1 MLGKWC
7 LFLSSQ
13 GAPVIAET
21 KLLFKY
27 DNKKK
32 VSITEKDKD
41 NDNLSIRCPAMND
54 DSIQLIDTHDDK
66 QLLKNKNQPK
76 LKKRIRT
83 LKRLSMTPKITMKSL
98 KFNVNADKKII
109 AAQRKR
115 NSIHKKAVIKKADEY
130 YKDINN
136 RQGRGSEEIADDT
149 EMLDSSSDTGSN
161 PERQPSPQETSPL
174 ITRRTPPS
182 SPERTRSASPEGTS
196 SLTVEQTSPT
206 SPSRRPPSVVDE
218 SEHNSPERTPTPVVR
233 TPPPLISARIAD
245 RRSSTGRH
253 LSPRGNDT
261 KKMKANIIIH
271 KFTEI
276 SECMAN
282 ITDRL
287 TAVESKIADHNISN
301 DHPNNINSNHENN
314 NSTNLNNVNS
324 HDDEFILNPDENR
337 EVEIIPGFKMNYT
350 DCANTCNAPR
360 MSTRARRVILSV
372 WPVERRQQ
380 LTLRPDK
387 KRPDWEVV
395 QESDII
401 QIINLCVAMQKVK
414 HLDDTK
420 GNNAALNMR
429 VWIGNTL
436 KNDRALKKKIQEED
450 NSQNDPSN

>member
-1 MLGKWC
+1 
-7 LFLSSQ
+7 
-13 GAPVIAET
+13 
-21 KLLFKY
+21 
-27 DNKKK
+27 
-32 VSITEKDKD
+32 
-41 NDNLSIRCPAMND
+41 
-54 DSIQLIDTHDDK
+54 
-66 QLLKNKNQPK
+66 
-76 LKKRIRT
+76 
-83 LKRLSMTPKITMKSL
+83 
-98 KFNVNADKKII
+98 
-109 AAQRKR
+109 
-115 NSIHKKAVIKKADEY
+115 
-130 YKDINN
+130 
-136 RQGRGSEEIADDT
+136 
-149 EMLDSSSDTGSN
+149 MLDSSSDTGSN

-350 DCANTCNAPR
+350 DCANACNAPR